1 MFQVRTK
8 ENLLCQLL
16 KLQWMQWQNK
26 MMRKHSLSNSILV
39 LFSRGHAVEII
50 LLRLKLLPFK
60 LNMLVTWQLTFY
72 CLLLWPFW
80 IEGGGRGARGSRVEL
95 AENWAHFW
103 TTLYYFLSIQM
114 DIGLI
119 SNSPTF
125 NLKLKKIYF
134 TPSSLLY
141 DF

>member
-16 KLQWMQWQNK
+16 KKLLWTLWQSR
-26 MMRKHSLSNSILV
+26 MMRKHSSSNSILV
-39 LFSRGHAVEII
+39 LFLRGHAVEII

-80 IEGGGRGARGSRVEL
+80 IEGVGRVAKRSRGEL

-103 TTLYYFLSIQM
+103 TTLYYFFSSQM
-114 DIGLI
+114 DNRVNFKQSYIH
-119 SNSPTF
+119 F
-125 NLKLKKIYF
+125 KIEKN
-134 TPSSLLY
+134 LLY
-141 DF
+141 TLQFIV

>member
-26 MMRKHSLSNSILV
+26 MMRKHSSSNSILV

-60 LNMLVTWQLTFY
+60 LNMHVTWQLTFC

-80 IEGGGRGARGSRVEL
+80 IEGVGRGAKRSRGEL
-95 AENWAHFW
+95 AENWAHFQ
-103 TTLYYFLSIQM
+103 TTLYYFLSSQM
-114 DIGLI
+114 DHRVNFKQSYIQ
-119 SNSPTF
+119 F
-125 NLKLKKIYF
+125 KIEKI
-134 TPSSLLY
+134 LLY
-141 DF
+141 TLQFIV

>member
-26 MMRKHSLSNSILV
+26 MMRKHSSSTSILV

-50 LLRLKLLPFK
+50 LLKLKLLPFK

-103 TTLYYFLSIQM
+103 TTLYYFFSSQM
-114 DIGLI
+114 DHRVNFKQSCIQ
-119 SNSPTF
+119 F
-125 NLKLKKIYF
+125 KIEKN
-134 TPSSLLY
+134 LLY
-141 DF
+141 TLQFIV